1 MGSIYFF
8 IYRFILQ
15 PISLLFI
22 LTFGLFSKKIRLGL
36 KTRGMKEFRA
46 PYPLTAKDS
55 NPIWI
60 HCSSGEFEYAKSILK
75 EIKHRNPTQKTLVT
89 FFSPSHINT
98 IKKNTHVDY
107 CYPLPLDFPGATSS
121 FINYFKPKK
130 ILFSRTDIWPE
141 LLHQA
146 RKRNIPT
153 LLFSRTQK
161 VPGFLTNI
169 FTGWIYKKLT
179 AIDFVSHQD
188 KENFHFMCPN
198 HELSLFT
205 SGDSRYDEVLSRQNE
220 NNKLKE
226 LTPSGFTLV
235 LGSVWTEDLNAILTD
250 NFLKFTEEKKINL
263 IIAPHDYNTDFQNF
277 IKAKDLK
284 THLYSKLHSWN
295 GNIPLVIDQYGIL
308 FELYKLANLS
318 FVGGSFKKNVH
329 SVMEPLAWGC
339 PVAVGPLNNNNR
351 EAQDFKLKLIG
362 RNTPMASEVKTDDDL
377 IKLIRT
383 IKDIDQDIK
392 SVIRAEV
399 KIKSGASLEITNWA
413 LK

>member
-1 MGSIYFF
+1 MGHIYFF

-36 KTRGMKEFRA
+36 KTRSKREFR
-46 PYPLTAKDS
+46 PPFPLTAKDS

-60 HCSSGEFEYAKSILK
+60 HCSSGEFEYAKPILK
-75 EIKHRNPTQKTLVT
+75 EIKSRNPTQKTLVT
-89 FFSPSHINT
+89 FFSPSHIKQ
-98 IKKNTHVDY
+98 IKKNTNVDY
-107 CYPLPLDFPGATSS
+107 CYPLPFDFPGATSS

-146 RKRNIPT
+146 RKRKIPT

-161 VPGFLTNI
+161 VSGFLTN
-169 FTGWIYKKLT
+169 FCTGWIYKKLT
-179 AIDFVSHQD
+179 AIDFVSHKD
-188 KENFHFMCPN
+188 KENFHFICPK
-198 HELSLFT
+198 HKIDLAT

-220 NNKLKE
+220 SNKLKE
-226 LTPSGFTLV
+226 LTPSGFTVV
-235 LGSVWTEDLNAILTD
+235 LGSVWNEDLNALLTD
-250 NFLKFTEEKKINL
+250 KFLKFIKEKSINL

-295 GNIPLVIDQYGIL
+295 GDIPLVIDQYGIL
-308 FELYKLANLS
+308 FELYKLADLS

-329 SVMEPLAWGC
+329 SVMEPLAWGS
-339 PVAVGPLNNNNR
+339 PVAVGPLNKNNR
-351 EAQDFKLKLIG
+351 EAQDFKLMLIG
-362 RNTPMASEVKTDDDL
+362 RNTPMVSEVKTDDDF
-377 IKLIRT
+377 IQLIRT
-383 IKDIDQDIK
+383 IKDINQDIK
-392 SVIRAEV
+392 SVIQAEV
-399 KIKSGASLEITNWA
+399 KLKCGASSKITDWA